1 MSLEVSKGDRR
12 GPEGMRTS
20 LVINREAEALSRMAD
35 GGERYPTSALPR
47 EPSWKLSRC
56 GGKGTRFREPEQA
69 RDAREW
75 QTTLA

>member
-1 MSLEVSKGDRR
+1 
-12 GPEGMRTS
+12 MRAS
-20 LVINREAEALSRMAD
+20 LVINREAGALSRMAD